1 MARKAMRVALAV
13 AACGGL
19 AAGAGPGLSIAVSTG
34 TMTPDQGTFSG
45 APSQPRSWSA
55 VRFRVSGSKIR
66 HASVWWVA
74 HCRSGKS
81 LMSGTFF
88 APVPIVAGGWSA
100 SGGSYVFSPG
110 RRNYPSSGPVVGHFR
125 VIENTGQFTSP
136 ISATGVWRLSAV
148 IYQHGKRIDSCA
160 TGIVR
165 WAAGTL
171 ASGAPSPLIVPAG
184 GQVGGFTYAQWEAKA
199 WQWDI
204 AHLRSHHALAPS
216 TLPCVTNG
224 QQGPVWFPDGD
235 RYDFGN
241 TLTET
246 CTAPAGRYVFI
257 DYPSVEC
264 STVEPPP
271 FHAKTNA
278 GLLRCARSFGPGAS
292 SLAFDGQ
299 VLSPSGVVVGTAVFG
314 FSMPAKHNWL
324 EVPGKTGGRAAAYG
338 QGLILGPLT
347 PGVHTLV
354 RVYQYPGALSRVLT
368 YRLTVS

>member
-1 MARKAMRVALAV
+1 MARKVMRAALAV
-13 AACGGL
+13 AACCGL
-19 AAGAGPGLSIAVSTG
+19 AAGAWPGLSIAVSTG
-34 TMTPDQGTFSG
+34 TVTPDQGSFGGTT
-45 APSQPRSWSA
+45 SQPGSWPR
-55 VRFRVSGSKIR
+55 VRFRVSGSGVR
-66 HASVWWVA
+66 NDTVWWVA
-74 HCRSGKS
+74 NCRSGKS
-81 LMSGTFF
+81 LMSATAF

-110 RRNYPSSGPVVGHFR
+110 RRNYPSTGPVVGHFR

-148 IYQHGKRIDSCA
+148 IYRHGKRIDSCA

-165 WAAGTL
+165 WVAGTL

-184 GQVGGFTYAQWEAKA
+184 GHVGGFTYAQWEAKA
-199 WQWDI
+199 WQRDI

-224 QQGPVWFPDGD
+224 QHGPVWFLSGD
-235 RYDFGN
+235 LYDFGR
-241 TLTET
+241 TFTET
-246 CTAPAGRYVFI
+246 CTVPAGRYVFI

-264 STVEPPP
+264 STPP

-278 GLLRCARSFGPGAS
+278 GLLRCARSFRPGAS

-299 VLSPSGVVVGTAVFG
+299 VLSPSGVVVATAVFG

-324 EVPGKTGGRAAAYG
+324 EVPGKTGGHAAAAG
-338 QGLILGPLT
+338 QGLMLGPLT

-354 RVYQYPGALSRVLT
+354 RVYQYPGALIRVVT
-368 YRLTVS
+368 YRLNVS